1 MEWITKGEQE
11 KKTWTIVPSGQFEV
25 RNGKKVY
32 KDDLLIVYLE
42 NKPNLDANKA
52 HMLGGMSREVFNEA
66 MFDAV
71 SERVIQVLEE
81 AEDVKVNDQVRLFVL
96 RKADKDRRQVVIERN
111 YTVGEVVASAKSWR
125 TAAKNVPPFWLQV
138 EIKEE
143 NKSVWL
149 SPRCPF
155 PANLVRF
162 TQIQWLR
169 FGRDSAKVVG
179 VSLSQVYDM
188 FFDYKNKNK
197 STTEILLG
205 LTLRRTEPLLVGLG
219 EAIHKGDM
227 KGFSPDARFSASV
240 IVSAIGIY
248 LYKLGI
254 SKEEYMKGSFFYIG
268 RFLSLVDTLH
278 FEYCR
283 HVRGG
288 YPIKPEEEWR
298 KAIPS
303 QLLGNAHLNVAL
315 NNPGS
320 AIARLSERL
329 NIYKAWAQKHQ
340 PADGNWAHWALS
352 EIGKIT
358 PVIAESQLSVLTTD
372 AEKAQILFGYLAKSE
387 QKPVSDSDVAEK
399 TAI

>member
-1 MEWITKGEQE
+1 MDNKRGTR

-149 SPRCPF
+149 SCDAHFLPTLFVLLKYSGCD
-155 PANLVRF
+155 LEG
-162 TQIQWLR
+162 IQP
-169 FGRDSAKVVG
+169 K
-179 VSLSQVYDM
+179 LSG
-188 FFDYKNKNK
+188 FHFRK
-197 STTEILLG
+197 STICFLII
-205 LTLRRTEPLLVGLG
+205 RTKIKVRL
-219 EAIHKGDM
+219 K
-227 KGFSPDARFSASV
+227 
-240 IVSAIGIY
+240 
-248 LYKLGI
+248 
-254 SKEEYMKGSFFYIG
+254 FYW
-268 RFLSLVDTLH
+268 D
-278 FEYCR
+278 
-283 HVRGG
+283 
-288 YPIKPEEEWR
+288 
-298 KAIPS
+298 
-303 QLLGNAHLNVAL
+303 
-315 NNPGS
+315 
-320 AIARLSERL
+320 
-329 NIYKAWAQKHQ
+329 
-340 PADGNWAHWALS
+340 
-352 EIGKIT
+352 
-358 PVIAESQLSVLTTD
+358 
-372 AEKAQILFGYLAKSE
+372 
-387 QKPVSDSDVAEK
+387 
-399 TAI
+399 